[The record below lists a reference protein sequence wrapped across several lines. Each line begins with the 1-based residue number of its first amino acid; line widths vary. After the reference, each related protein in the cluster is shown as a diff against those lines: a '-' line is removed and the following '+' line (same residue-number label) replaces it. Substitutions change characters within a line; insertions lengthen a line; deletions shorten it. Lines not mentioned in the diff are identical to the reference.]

1 MLSGETLQQLQN
13 ELIPAIKKREEAAFI
28 KLYDI
33 YSSALYSYI
42 LKMVPEEAKAEL
54 ILKSTFVYVWKNIET
69 YNNKQSSFFIW
80 LLNMARNE
88 AIQTLIESNL
98 SIVNKTSNQGKE
110 IKSSSLQTLL
120 TNLPLQ
126 QKTILVLNYFQGF
139 NVNEIAEILKLPVKP
154 VESKLQ
160 EVLQQLQ

>member
-1 MLSGETLQQLQN
+1 
-13 ELIPAIKKREEAAFI
+13 
-28 KLYDI
+28 
-33 YSSALYSYI
+33 
-42 LKMVPEEAKAEL
+42 
-54 ILKSTFVYVWKNIET
+54 
-69 YNNKQSSFFIW
+69 
-80 LLNMARNE
+80 MARNE